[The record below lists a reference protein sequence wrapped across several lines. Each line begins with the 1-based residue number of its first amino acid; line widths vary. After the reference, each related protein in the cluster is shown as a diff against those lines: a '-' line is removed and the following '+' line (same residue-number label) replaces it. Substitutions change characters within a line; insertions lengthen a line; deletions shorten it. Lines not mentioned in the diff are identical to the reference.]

1 MLSLVPQLHSL
12 VGSAASRNL
21 SQLRGLGVEPADRS
35 VRIAVV
41 VEPSPTPSRW
51 LMATSLVDML
61 LRLDPL
67 VGEVVLDA
75 PGMDEE
81 DLRTDLAA
89 RLPLT
94 VGDAA
99 GSVDY
104 TIGIGAGVTTADL
117 VVDAAEWVVAIGEP
131 TTAADDGNPF
141 GPPLSGA
148 ALAAGEAFK
157 WAFGTLYP
165 EQAALLEMTPWRGAF
180 SFFSYDVDGASP
192 PLHNV
197 RIATTLIGVGA
208 GVIRTIAALGSG
220 VSGTLTVVDGDV
232 LTTDNLNRVSYATL
246 AGALAGTAK
255 VVEPEAFLRQ
265 RCPKLAVSG
274 YKETFDT
281 CKARTPRRADRIY
294 DVVVTGLDDDQ
305 IRWEVQRD
313 LPRVLIDGAT
323 GKDMV
328 ARVERVEFGR
338 YGCLGCSRRAASV
351 ATGVPAAW
359 DAPPDRTRPA
369 SPRLQSWV
377 KGLSV
382 AGRRSHPDGC
392 LTSMLRLSVP
402 SENQGRPVWRYRSN
416 RGRAGRGSAQSL
428 LAQAGTA
435 MKGEPSGTTPESHDF
450 SRGRD
455 VNLALHR
462 SPSCRRS
469 QAPSPLAR
477 S

>member
-21 SQLRGLGVEPADRS
+21 AQLRELGVEPAARS

-51 LMATSLVDML
+51 LMATTLVDML

-67 VGEVVLDA
+67 VGEVVLHA

-117 VVDAAEWVVAIGEP
+117 VVDAAGWVVVVAIGEP
-131 TTAADDGNPF
+131 TTAADDCNPI
-141 GPPLSGA
+141 GPLAEA

-197 RIATTLIGVGA
+197 RIATTLIGAGGVGA

-220 VSGTLTVVDGDV
+220 V
-232 LTTDNLNRVSYATL
+232 
-246 AGALAGTAK
+246 
-255 VVEPEAFLRQ
+255 
-265 RCPKLAVSG
+265 
-274 YKETFDT
+274 
-281 CKARTPRRADRIY
+281 
-294 DVVVTGLDDDQ
+294 
-305 IRWEVQRD
+305 
-313 LPRVLIDGAT
+313 
-323 GKDMV
+323 
-328 ARVERVEFGR
+328 
-338 YGCLGCSRRAASV
+338 
-351 ATGVPAAW
+351 
-359 DAPPDRTRPA
+359 
-369 SPRLQSWV
+369 
-377 KGLSV
+377 
-382 AGRRSHPDGC
+382 
-392 LTSMLRLSVP
+392 
-402 SENQGRPVWRYRSN
+402 
-416 RGRAGRGSAQSL
+416 
-428 LAQAGTA
+428 
-435 MKGEPSGTTPESHDF
+435 
-450 SRGRD
+450 
-455 VNLALHR
+455 
-462 SPSCRRS
+462 
-469 QAPSPLAR
+469 
-477 S
+477 